1 MESGIAMTP
10 RTRLQELKSSAD
22 FASEEFN
29 HSIKTWVNMA
39 SLLVKQGNMA
49 ESNKD
54 DENAYISYVRA
65 CIIVT
70 KIIPHQA
77 LYPTMM
83 NDIVCIDLRQKVLII
98 ISRMAHLERRLL
110 KRFEQE
116 HQEHSRVANSD
127 NTATPTSTPPSSKQ
141 SISTAQS
148 SPREDSQDEGSHSLP
163 RMTFR
168 QSEEFQEDKDFE
180 EISLLQENV
189 GEYDTE
195 NDVEA
200 IYEVTSDATTHEL
213 DPQVRVSH
221 CNEYSGN
228 NSSRRD
234 YRRRTMT
241 CDAQNASYHFQ
252 RETDSADPVNARSSL
267 PLKDTPVLPT
277 LKKKISNEDSRLLL
291 SPECQS
297 NYSAI
302 LPSALFARQREGGHV
317 RRCSSTDAVRASIH
331 FPTAYPVFHDDDVAP
346 AIPPRSDK
354 RSSMWAGSSASQKAK
369 IRNRNISI
377 NDQYDN
383 KRTEIEPAPT
393 HRKTASTMVLSS
405 SPSSSGQGREG
416 MDKVIYDAQVMKCRL
431 AKRRTMSFESSG
443 TDGSNVML
451 RTISSQLRKSNSIS
465 KLYPTPKTNKEQLVM
480 PPAPRV
486 SVERLDRTDEVTSTL
501 LINTSMSLSTISI
514 DSSSASSV
522 SSGLSTPSTS
532 PQLNTHTPLMQ
543 ASSFATE
550 HGYSTSTASL
560 NAEFDSNMGGSS
572 NLSLPLSRPPHS
584 LPAISPRTSSVTV
597 SSSLAQHKQTS
608 SISGTTIALSD
619 TSSSMTTATTT
630 TTESSSSS
638 PLLAS
643 ISTWSPMSSSKT
655 GLLRKIR
662 SRPKVKDQIFEIVAA
677 PSTPSPLP
685 SSYTT

>member
-10 RTRLQELKSSAD
+10 RTRLHELKSSAD

-65 CIIVT
+65 CIIIT

-116 HQEHSRVANSD
+116 HQGYSRVANSD
-127 NTATPTSTPPSSKQ
+127 NTTTPTSTPPSSKQ
-141 SISTAQS
+141 SNSTARS
-148 SPREDSQDEGSHSLP
+148 SPREESQDEGSHSLP

-180 EISLLQENV
+180 VISLPQENV
-189 GEYDTE
+189 EEYDIK
-195 NDVEA
+195 NHVEA
-200 IYEVTSDATTHEL
+200 IYEVASDATTHEL
-213 DPQVRVSH
+213 DPHVRVSH
-221 CNEYSGN
+221 CNEYSDN
-228 NSSRRD
+228 NNSRRD

-252 RETDSADPVNARSSL
+252 RKIDSADPANARSSL

-277 LKKKISNEDSRLLL
+277 LKKKSSNEDSRLLL
-291 SPECQS
+291 SPECQP

-331 FPTAYPVFHDDDVAP
+331 FPTAYPVFDDDVAP

-369 IRNRNISI
+369 IRNSNSSI

-383 KRTEIEPAPT
+383 KRIEIEPAPT
-393 HRKTASTMVLSS
+393 HRKTASTMELSS

-465 KLYPTPKTNKEQLVM
+465 RLYPIPKTNKEQLVM

-486 SVERLDRTDEVTSTL
+486 SVERLDRTDEVSSTL

-532 PQLNTHTPLMQ
+532 PQLNTHSPLMQ
-543 ASSFATE
+543 TSSFTAE

-560 NAEFDSNMGGSS
+560 NAEFNSNMGGSS
-572 NLSLPLSRPPHS
+572 NLSSPLSRPPHS

-630 TTESSSSS
+630 ATESSSSS

-643 ISTWSPMSSSKT
+643 ISSWSPMSSSKT